1 MLDTSNC
8 RVSIVSLTDAF
19 LIVFWVSWRNGS
31 AIVSVERFSCKNL
44 FTLPFWADFFI
55 LSLANKYLYSSAPH
69 NILCTVFFTEP
80 FLGRLLTPLLYFKE
94 VGVQVRDDIFWT
106 ILLFF
111 DCLFTAICSYGRHS
125 IQNTIKSIRKKIAK
139 TRFCCHVSNFAKKHI
154 WWKIY
159 LSLGFLQTYNI

>member
-94 VGVQVRDDIFWT
+94 VGVQVRDDILWT

-111 DCLFTAICSYGRHS
+111 DCLFTA
-125 IQNTIKSIRKKIAK
+125 TLFLWK
-139 TRFCCHVSNFAKKHI
+139 TFHTKHDTEYQEKDRQDQVLLSRVKFREEAYIMENIFIVGFFADI
-154 WWKIY
+154 
-159 LSLGFLQTYNI
+159 